1 MAGIKLRDA
10 DEPATDQDRFSQR
23 KRTETGRYLL
33 QIDRQTKGSYST
45 AELANAAGLAIKTR
59 HPVVQVS
66 VYDTQESTNTLVQL
80 EPATEGAE
88 GR

>member
-1 MAGIKLRDA
+1 MPAIKLRDA
-10 DEPATDQDRFSQR
+10 DEPATESRFSQR
-23 KRTETGRYLL
+23 RRAETGRYLL
-33 QIDRQTKGSYST
+33 QIDRQTKGSYPT

-66 VYDTQESTNTLVQL
+66 IYDTAESTNTLVQL
-80 EPATEGAE
+80 QPEAD